1 MATVKDDAVDTLA
14 ARVAELELALERAR
28 QRLADLA
35 GPAAEERPAPA
46 ARSGIAARR
55 LSPLRPRGR
64 AARR

>member
-28 QRLADLA
+28 QRLADLG

-46 ARSGIAARR
+46 ARSGIA
-55 LSPLRPRGR
+55 R
-64 AARR
+64 AA

>member
-35 GPAAEERPAPA
+35 GPAAEEWPAPA
-46 ARSGIAARR
+46 ARSAIA
-55 LSPLRPRGR
+55 R
-64 AARR
+64 AA